1 MLYICI
7 LLIQTKKKEIKKM
20 TNSEKYFEEIKTFAQ
35 RATEVLATKPNCFM
49 YNMIHKE
56 VMGHFRKAEGAD
68 CEFTIYRELVAIKV
82 WMKRLEAGIF

>member
-1 MLYICI
+1 M
-7 LLIQTKKKEIKKM
+7 T
-20 TNSEKYFEEIKTFAQ
+20 TNSENSKKYFEEIKTFVA